1 MAVRADVPRA
11 LCKRSGPRRNPGP
24 DFLRGCLPWFH
35 GTRLR
40 DTFHGTM
47 GSIERVARPR
57 GRPDAGDH
65 VTRRTETTRDGARRA
80 RRQAARQRGRK
91 LFPMQHLRRLS
102 RRAGLRMGSGSRRPA
117 AAPGARS
124 RAVAQNRAAE
134 LHLNPFLRI
143 AAGTI
148 AGFPREVIGA
158 GTMASGMCSGRQ
170 ADQVPV

>member
-1 MAVRADVPRA
+1 MRPDELQRYCSPRVLVVRYPRSRKSNQPSRKCTEWMAVRADVPRA
-11 LCKRSGPRRNPGP
+11 LRKRSGPRRNPGP

-80 RRQAARQRGRK
+80 RPQAARQRGRK

-102 RRAGLRMGSGSRRPA
+102 RRAGLRMGQDHEGPLPHPA
-117 AAPGARS
+117 QDR
-124 RAVAQNRAAE
+124 VQ
-134 LHLNPFLRI
+134 
-143 AAGTI
+143 
-148 AGFPREVIGA
+148 
-158 GTMASGMCSGRQ
+158 
-170 ADQVPV
+170 

>member
-91 LFPMQHLRRLS
+91 LFPMQHLAAISTRGITYGFRITKA
-102 RRAGLRMGSGSRRPA
+102 RCRTLRKIACSSSKQSGGTSLKSIFTYRSWNDCRVPA
-117 AAPGARS
+117 
-124 RAVAQNRAAE
+124 
-134 LHLNPFLRI
+134 
-143 AAGTI
+143 
-148 AGFPREVIGA
+148 
-158 GTMASGMCSGRQ
+158 
-170 ADQVPV
+170 

>member
-91 LFPMQHLRRLS
+91 LFPMQHLAAISTRGITYGFRITKARCRTRRKIACS
-102 RRAGLRMGSGSRRPA
+102 SSKQSGGTSLKSIFTYRSWNDCRVPA
-117 AAPGARS
+117 
-124 RAVAQNRAAE
+124 
-134 LHLNPFLRI
+134 
-143 AAGTI
+143 
-148 AGFPREVIGA
+148 
-158 GTMASGMCSGRQ
+158 
-170 ADQVPV
+170 